1 MDLHL
6 ELLGGFQ
13 AAEVRTGGNSLLQ
26 RLEKNSLKVQ
36 HLWQT
41 AEQRLHLTEWQ
52 RDTLRSE
59 SQPQPSL
66 HNRHLL
72 SARFYLV
79 FTEERLL
86 LQGGEVDFEQ
96 TDEILKQNQKNVLIL
111 IKV

>member
-13 AAEVRTGGNSLLQ
+13 AAEVRTGGDSLLQ

-36 HLWQT
+36 HLWQA
-41 AEQRLHLTEWQ
+41 AEQRLHLTERQ
-52 RDTLRSE
+52 RDTLQSE

-72 SARFYLV
+72 ARFYLV

-86 LQGGEVDFEQ
+86 LQGGQVDVEQ
-96 TDEILKQNQKNVLIL
+96 TNEILKQNQNYVQIL